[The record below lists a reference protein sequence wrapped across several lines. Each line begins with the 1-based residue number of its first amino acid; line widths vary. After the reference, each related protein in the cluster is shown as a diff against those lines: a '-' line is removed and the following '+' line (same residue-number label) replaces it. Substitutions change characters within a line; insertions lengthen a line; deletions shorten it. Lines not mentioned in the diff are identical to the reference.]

1 MEMLLEWLDWF
12 LWDHLYEYIGAYM
25 FLALALTLFTG
36 LPVAFALGGVSFV
49 FGFLA
54 IWLEIFDINIYFA
67 VVNRIWGGDGA
78 SGAVQNPILVA
89 IPCFVFMGTMLEKSR
104 VAADLLHILQI
115 MLKRV
120 PGGLALSV
128 TVMGTIM
135 AATTGI
141 IGASVVMMTLLA
153 LPTMLKRGYS
163 PELATGTIAA
173 SATLGILIPPS
184 IMLVLM
190 ASLLAVSVGN
200 LFIGALLPGLA
211 LSALYF
217 IYILTRATLNPS
229 VAPRIDEDEIDL
241 KPTNT
246 SNLIIFLVGAGLFIA
261 ADVIFETAGFYAED
275 INWQLLTILGI
286 FFLAMWV
293 GKREGNSLLG
303 GILKG
308 FVPPIFLIIL
318 VLGSIFAGW
327 ATPTEA
333 AGVGAFGS
341 LVLAFVNGTLTWQV
355 LKEVCHRTGLTV
367 AMIFFI
373 FVGATAFSTIF
384 RNVYGEELIIHFI
397 EWLQLSPW
405 NLLFLLMFAVFLLG
419 FFFDF
424 LEITLIIL
432 PVFDPVIRTLAP
444 VFADHLGI
452 EVLSA
457 SPSTKEFLEAQV
469 IYWFAILVAVNLQ
482 TSFLTPPFGFAL
494 FYMKGV
500 APSSVKM
507 QEIYRGIIP
516 FVTLQVIGML
526 VVLSFPRLAL
536 QLPYEAGLARI
547 PWGIEWSFAE
557 PEFIRRKQAEL
568 VKLEEQLSSRTSLTG
583 KEVEAEVAVF
593 RDKYMGNDSL
603 DFLAMGKE
611 IAERVKALRES
622 NPPAE

>member
-1 MEMLLEWLDWF
+1 MIDAVDF
-12 LWDHLYEYIGAYM
+12 Q
-25 FLALALTLFTG
+25 
-36 LPVAFALGGVSFV
+36 V
-49 FGFLA
+49 F
-54 IWLEIFDINIYFA
+54 FA
-67 VVNRIWGGDGA
+67 VINRIWGGDGQ

-115 MLKRV
+115 MLRKV

-153 LPTMLKRGYS
+153 LPTMLKRGYDPS
-163 PELATGTIAA
+163 LATGTIAA

-190 ASLLAVSVGN
+190 ANLLVVSVGN
-200 LFIGALLPGLA
+200 LFLGAILPGLI
-211 LSALYF
+211 LSGLYF
-217 IYILTRATLNPS
+217 IYILTRASLNPAC
-229 VAPRIDEDEIDL
+229 APPMSDDEINL
-241 KPTNT
+241 EP
-246 SNLIIFLVGAGLFIA
+246 SNKRTIWIYLGVSVFAIFLAYEGDVLGLN
-261 ADVIFETAGFYAED
+261 DD
-275 INWQLLTILGI
+275 INWPLLG
-286 FFLAMWV
+286 FLMLFAISMYF
-293 GKREGNSLLG
+293 GRREENTLFG

-308 FVPPIFLIIL
+308 FVPPVFLIVL

-341 LVLAFVNGTLTWQV
+341 LILAWVNGTLTYPV
-355 LKEVCHRTGLTV
+355 VREVCHRTGLTT

-384 RNVYGEELIIHFI
+384 RNVYGEDLIIEFI
-397 EWLQLSPW
+397 EWLELSPW
-405 NLLFLLMFAVFLLG
+405 FLLFFLMFAVFMLG

-432 PVFDPVIRTLAP
+432 PVFAPVIRAMAP
-444 VFADHLGI
+444 AFADHIGLDVGTN
-452 EVLSA
+452 LA
-457 SPSTKEFLEAQV
+457 AQQYLQDQV

-500 APSSVKM
+500 APSAVKM

-516 FVTLQVIGML
+516 FVSLQVIGIL
-526 VVLSFPRLAL
+526 IVLYFPQLAL
-536 QLPYEAGLARI
+536 WLP
-547 PWGIEWSFAE
+547 S
-557 PEFIRRKQAEL
+557 L
-568 VKLEEQLSSRTSLTG
+568 VFG
-583 KEVEAEVAVF
+583 K
-593 RDKYMGNDSL
+593 
-603 DFLAMGKE
+603 
-611 IAERVKALRES
+611 
-622 NPPAE
+622 